1 MEMGAG
7 CMDGGEERD
16 DEEGGDREVAVL
28 AVAELDE
35 AMVRLVVGLL
45 GAVRRWMGAWRGAQ

>member
-1 MEMGAG
+1 MGAG

-16 DEEGGDREVAVL
+16 DEEGGDKEVAVL

-35 AMVRLVVGLL
+35 ATVRLVVGLL